1 MVPCLLHSPALI
13 LHSSRREIK
22 EPLESGSATQV
33 MHLGWVMPCQLH
45 PSGNSL
51 MWWPGLERWCQ
62 TVVRGLGVTELT
74 GAENVMKG
82 DGGE

>member
-1 MVPCLLHSPALI
+1 
-13 LHSSRREIK
+13 
-22 EPLESGSATQV
+22 

-51 MWWPGLERWCQ
+51 VWWPGLERWCQ
-62 TVVRGLGVTELT
+62 TVVKGLGVTELT
-74 GAENVMKG
+74 GADKVMKE